1 MMRLYHSV
9 RLYAVRTTASSLA
22 LPQQLHL
29 MTLIASH
36 QKTVKQFDLEN
47 VIPANN
53 AKSKEAYNY
62 TALLLFDIRQNA
74 TPETCGSETFSSPIT
89 ADVVAY
95 RSASL
100 VLETTSHTIFL
111 SLISLFCAEEV
122 ALGHSQSHIPRYPSA
137 AVEAISRMSK
147 TNREKPRTSSA
158 VHEAS
163 DTGYDVIQENEDLG
177 RLGDWET
184 GRLRAWVYRLRM
196 MIQDHRWLS
205 KEEDWPISHT
215 NEFCGK
221 PELDHEPNPPK
232 P

>member
-1 MMRLYHSV
+1 MALVNSLEAALRRLRSTF
-9 RLYAVRTTASSLA
+9 LQT
-22 LPQQLHL
+22 
-29 MTLIASH
+29 
-36 QKTVKQFDLEN
+36 
-47 VIPANN
+47 

-62 TALLLFDIRQNA
+62 TALLLFDIQQDA
-74 TPETCGSETFSSPIT
+74 TPKTCDFETFSSPIT
-89 ADVVAY
+89 ADIVAY

-111 SLISLFCAEEV
+111 ILISLFCAEEV

-137 AVEAISRMSK
+137 AIEAISRMSK
-147 TNREKPRTSSA
+147 TNREMSRTNSA
-158 VHEAS
+158 VRKAS
-163 DTGYDVIQENEDLG
+163 DGRLSDDPYLFIAVSFLITDWVTRLQTGYDVIQENEDLG

-184 GRLRAWVYRLRM
+184 GRLRAWIYRLR